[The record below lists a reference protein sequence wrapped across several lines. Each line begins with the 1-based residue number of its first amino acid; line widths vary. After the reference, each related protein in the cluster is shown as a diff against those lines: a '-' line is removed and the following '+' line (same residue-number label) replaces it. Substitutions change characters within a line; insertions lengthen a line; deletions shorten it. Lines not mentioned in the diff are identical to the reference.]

1 MYHGEDGL
9 EPAQLSL
16 PVYLTFDDG
25 PHTELTPRIL
35 DLLRVRGARATFFVV
50 GMKAAGPIARKLL
63 SRMTGE
69 GHTIGN
75 HSFSHRNLTSCEPQ
89 SIRDEIMST
98 EKVLEGFASFR
109 RLFRPP
115 YGKTNP
121 TVLEIAHQLGYEL
134 ILWNNDPRDW
144 ACRTTPDEWVTN
156 ALAAVKTHDARLIVC
171 HDTHRH
177 TADHLPQ
184 LLDELTSDGYTFDSL
199 AIPQAATIPTQL
211 ESSHN

>member
-1 MYHGEDGL
+1 MA
-9 EPAQLSL
+9 PPVLSRS
-16 PVYLTFDDG
+16 VYLTFDDG

-35 DLLRVRGARATFFVV
+35 DLLHERGARATFFVV
-50 GMKAAGPIARKLL
+50 GMKATGPIATKLL
-63 SRMTGE
+63 GRMTRE
-69 GHTIGN
+69 GHTIAN

-89 SIRDEIMST
+89 SIREEILST

-115 YGKTNP
+115 YGKTNS
-121 TVLEIAHQLGYEL
+121 TVLDIAHQLGYDL

-144 ACRTTPDEWVTN
+144 ACRTTPDAWVTN
-156 ALAAVKTHDARLIVC
+156 ALAAVKTRDARLIVC

-184 LLDELTSDGYTFDSL
+184 LLDELTSDGYMFDSL
-199 AIPQAATIPTQL
+199 ATPEAATTATQL
-211 ESSHN
+211 ESSHNQPSS